1 MVVTDSA
8 FNAFAWT
15 EAEITATGFF
25 SKVVDNYYT
34 SSLYEI
40 SSMHIREYSFSDVS
54 TFLEIESDL
63 EFIVLMNSKSVC
75 ELLIVRTGCERGKSS
90 CYLS

>member
-1 MVVTDSA
+1 LRKFVAMVVTDSA

-34 SSLYEI
+34 SNLLRSLLDRYLRV
-40 SSMHIREYSFSDVS
+40 H
-54 TFLEIESDL
+54 TF
-63 EFIVLMNSKSVC
+63 
-75 ELLIVRTGCERGKSS
+75 
-90 CYLS
+90 